1 MTGDVSRGQERRG
14 RNITGDVSRGQRRRR
29 ITPVPAPVTNRALR
43 WARADLAAA
52 TGELREHAKF
62 CIACMRA
69 ARTRRPA
76 DHCAEGAALAAAVAE
91 ASAAVEHERRIAAE
105 PLPGQ
110 GELFSAGEVRAAAG
124 PGPVLDHLDL
134 VDPDDEVVDW

>member
-76 DHCAEGAALAAAVAE
+76 DHCAEGAGRCGGRGQRSGRARAPD
-91 ASAAVEHERRIAAE
+91 RR
-105 PLPGQ
+105 
-110 GELFSAGEVRAAAG
+110 RAATR
-124 PGPVLDHLDL
+124 PGRAVLGR
-134 VDPDDEVVDW
+134 